1 MTTYT
6 VKGHQ
11 IEGRI
16 TKSGYSRKAIVY
28 ENNIVNDLKKLGIVR
43 DDIKVLTDAVGNKN
57 IPAELEFWVKGH
69 YCRFTY
75 SMTKRFIDNLYIIS
89 KLVELEVKEVLE
101 EKKDI
106 HEFLNVFIENGDRKE
121 IAKELIEAKKILR
134 LDEKEEDVEVIN
146 QAYKKLARKAHPD
159 LGGDLETFQKINK
172 AHKLIKKE
180 MGL

>member
-1 MTTYT
+1 MKTYT

-11 IEGRI
+11 IVGKI
-16 TKSGYSRKAIVY
+16 TKSGYSRKAVVF
-28 ENNIVNDLKKLGIVR
+28 ENNIVNDLKKLGIIR
-43 DDIKVLTDAVGNKN
+43 DDIEVLTDAVGNKN
-57 IPAELEFWVKGH
+57 IPAELQFWVAGH

-89 KLVELEVKEVLE
+89 KLVELEVKEVLD

-106 HEFLNVFIENGDRKE
+106 HEFLNVFKETGERKE
-121 IAKELIEAKKILR
+121 IVKELIEAKKTLG

-159 LGGDLETFQKINK
+159 LGGDMQEFQKINK